1 MAQKKNKLVWS
12 KLDKLSQINFVLT
25 LYPSIMYVFLGIDDG
40 FIILK
45 KPSLSL
51 RPVKGDWEKKDFYI
65 GDEVSRCVIIHGD
78 SVFVDGKDREVEE
91 YLKKYKGNIDRA
103 VEFLLHTIV
112 DFYDFKQIGKSKLVF
127 QRLIRRS
134 NLKITKSDEYVAIMA
149 FLKDSGCLKSSKGRK
164 TKVLSEECESLL
176 VKLASEGKSCDVIAS
191 EIFYQQFKKC
201 MKNSRLRFLEKEEI
215 KTLLE
220 NCSEHIKPIVI
231 VALNTGMRK
240 SELFN
245 LKWHDIDYKREII
258 HLLVTKNNEKRE
270 IPMNSLVK
278 STIIKVKKHTKSN
291 YVFCK
296 NDGSPYTNIRR
307 AFKTAL
313 KRANIHDCSLHT
325 LRHSFGSHLVMSGI
339 DLNTV
344 RVLLGHKDIKMTTRY
359 AHLSPNFKKRAVEV
373 LVSQN
378 TAQIDTNTVI
388 SQETVLV

>member
-1 MAQKKNKLVWS
+1 
-12 KLDKLSQINFVLT
+12 
-25 LYPSIMYVFLGIDDG
+25 
-40 FIILK
+40 
-45 KPSLSL
+45 
-51 RPVKGDWEKKDFYI
+51 
-65 GDEVSRCVIIHGD
+65 
-78 SVFVDGKDREVEE
+78 
-91 YLKKYKGNIDRA
+91 
-103 VEFLLHTIV
+103 
-112 DFYDFKQIGKSKLVF
+112 
-127 QRLIRRS
+127 
-134 NLKITKSDEYVAIMA
+134 
-149 FLKDSGCLKSSKGRK
+149 
-164 TKVLSEECESLL
+164 
-176 VKLASEGKSCDVIAS
+176 
-191 EIFYQQFKKC
+191 
-201 MKNSRLRFLEKEEI
+201 
-215 KTLLE
+215 
-220 NCSEHIKPIVI
+220 
-231 VALNTGMRK
+231 MRK

-388 SQETVLV
+388 SQEVVLA